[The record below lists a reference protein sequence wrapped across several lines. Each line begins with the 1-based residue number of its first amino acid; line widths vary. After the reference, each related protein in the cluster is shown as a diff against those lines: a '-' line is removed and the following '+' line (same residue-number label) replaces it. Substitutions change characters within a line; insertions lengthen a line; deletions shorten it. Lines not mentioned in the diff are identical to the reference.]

1 MGTVAAS
8 GGYYIAMAGER
19 IYANP
24 DTLTGSLGVIVSLLN
39 YDEVFERLGL
49 REYVYKS
56 GDLKD
61 IGSPLRPPTPEE
73 EAVWNALV
81 NEAYQGFVDVIVE
94 GRGMERTEVIRL
106 ADGRIYT
113 GRQAQT
119 LGLIDELG
127 NLEDAIEGAKNLAG
141 LSDALVVRYRA
152 FNTLRDLLQANL
164 ERNLQP
170 ADPLGLRAV
179 VQPQAPRLEYRFVP

>member
-1 MGTVAAS
+1 MVGAPRHRQRA
-8 GGYYIAMAGER
+8 R
-19 IYANP
+19 HP
-24 DTLTGSLGVIVSLLN
+24 LGCVR
-39 YDEVFERLGL
+39 D
-49 REYVYKS
+49 
-56 GDLKD
+56 GDPHAHP
-61 IGSPLRPPTPEE
+61 SMPRS
-73 EAVWNALV
+73 
-81 NEAYQGFVDVIVE
+81 
-94 GRGMERTEVIRL
+94 
-106 ADGRIYT
+106 

-170 ADPLGLRAV
+170 VDPLGLRAV